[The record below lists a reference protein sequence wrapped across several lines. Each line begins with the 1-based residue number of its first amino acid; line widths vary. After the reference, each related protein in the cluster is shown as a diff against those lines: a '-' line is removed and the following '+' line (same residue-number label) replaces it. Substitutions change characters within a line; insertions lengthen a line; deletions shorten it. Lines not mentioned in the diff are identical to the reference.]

1 MHLQDWLSDFQFG
14 EHQLVGPFFYV
25 TPLALRF
32 EIGPADEAEEL
43 PRKVYLDR
51 AYARAVELLG
61 RASSAYDHVI
71 LSLLRQEDR
80 DIDSYLWH
88 FTSKFNF
95 NKCPETELIE
105 VEDWTGEVLVFE
117 RYLFPVTDQDLKALL
132 WEIIRADQG
141 GFNYLSSSV
150 LFLSSQ
156 DKVLY
161 HCYDDRGVD
170 IAVVDD
176 DKRRQLF
183 MDCHNLLFDYDME
196 EMERR
201 VDFLKK
207 LI

>member
-1 MHLQDWLSDFQFG
+1 MKLMDWLRDFQFG
-14 EHQLVGPFFYV
+14 EHQLVGPFFYG

-32 EIGPADEAEEL
+32 EIGPADEAETL

-51 AYARAVELLG
+51 AYARAVELLEQ
-61 RASSAYDHVI
+61 ASSAFDYVI
-71 LSLLRQEDR
+71 LSLLLQEDR
-80 DIDSYLWH
+80 DIDTYLWH

-95 NKCPETELIE
+95 NKCPEPELIE
-105 VEDWTGEVLVFE
+105 VEDWTGDVLVFE
-117 RYLFPVTDQDLKALL
+117 RYLFPVADQDLKALL
-132 WEIIRADQG
+132 REIIKADHG

-150 LFLSSQ
+150 LFLSSK
-156 DKVLY
+156 DKVIY

-183 MDCHNLLFDYDME
+183 TDCYDLLFDYDME

-201 VDFLKK
+201 MES
-207 LI
+207 

>member
-1 MHLQDWLSDFQFG
+1 MKLMDWLRDFQFG
-14 EHQLVGPFFYV
+14 EHQLVGPFFYA

-32 EIGPADEAEEL
+32 EIGPAAEAEQL

-51 AYARAVELLG
+51 AYARAVELLE
-61 RASSAYDHVI
+61 RASSAYDYVV

-80 DIDSYLWH
+80 DIDTYLWH

-95 NKCPETELIE
+95 DKCPEPELIE
-105 VEDWTGEVLVFE
+105 VEDWTGEVLVYE
-117 RYLFPVTDQDLKALL
+117 RYLFPVADQDLKALL
-132 WEIIRADQG
+132 WEIIKADHG

-150 LFLSSQ
+150 LFLSSS
-156 DKVLY
+156 DKVIY

-183 MDCHNLLFDYDME
+183 TDCHDLLFDYDME

-201 VDFLKK
+201 MES
-207 LI
+207 

>member
-1 MHLQDWLSDFQFG
+1 MYLNEWLKEFQL
-14 EHQLVGPFFYV
+14 EHNQLVGPFFYA

-32 EIGPADEAEEL
+32 EIGPAEEAETL

-51 AYARAVELLG
+51 AYARAVELLEQ
-61 RASSAYDHVI
+61 ASSAYDYVI

-95 NKCPETELIE
+95 DKCPEPELIE
-105 VEDWTGEVLVFE
+105 VEDWTGDVLVFE
-117 RYLFPVTDQDLKALL
+117 RYLFPIADQDLKALL
-132 WEIIRADQG
+132 WEIIKADHG

-150 LFLSSQ
+150 LFLSSR
-156 DKVLY
+156 DKVIY

-183 MDCHNLLFDYDME
+183 TDCHDLLFDYDME
-196 EMERR
+196 EMVRR
-201 VDFLKK
+201 MEILY
-207 LI
+207 

>member
-1 MHLQDWLSDFQFG
+1 MQLQDWLSDFQFG
-14 EHQLVGPFFYV
+14 EHQLVGPFFYA

-32 EIGPADEAEEL
+32 EIGPAVEAEQL

-51 AYARAVELLG
+51 AYARAVELLEQ
-61 RASSAYDHVI
+61 ASSGYDYVV

-95 NKCPETELIE
+95 DKCPEPDLIE
-105 VEDWTGEVLVFE
+105 VEDWTGEVLVYK
-117 RYLFPVTDQDLKALL
+117 RYLFPVADQDLKALL
-132 WEIIRADQG
+132 WEIIKADHG
-141 GFNYLSSSV
+141 GFHYLSAS
-150 LFLSSQ
+150 LIFLSSQ

-183 MDCHNLLFDYDME
+183 TDCHDLLFDYDME

-201 VDFLKK
+201 MDF
-207 LI
+207 

>member
-1 MHLQDWLSDFQFG
+1 MKLMDWLRDFQFG
-14 EHQLVGPFFYV
+14 EHQLVGPFFYA
-25 TPLALRF
+25 TPLALKF
-32 EIGPADEAEEL
+32 EVGPAEEAETL
-43 PRKVYLDR
+43 PKKVYLDR
-51 AYARAVELLG
+51 AYARAVELLE
-61 RASSAYDHVI
+61 RASSAYDYVV

-95 NKCPETELIE
+95 NKCPEPELIE

-117 RYLFPVTDQDLKALL
+117 RYLFPVADQDLKALL
-132 WEIIRADQG
+132 REIIKADHG

-150 LFLSSQ
+150 FFLSSR

-170 IAVVDD
+170 VAVVDD

-183 MDCHNLLFDYDME
+183 TDCHDLLFDYDME
-196 EMERR
+196 EMVRR
-201 VDFLKK
+201 MES
-207 LI
+207 

>member
-1 MHLQDWLSDFQFG
+1 MKLMDWLREFQFG
-14 EHQLVGPFFYV
+14 EHQLVGPFFYA
-25 TPLALRF
+25 TPLALKF
-32 EIGPADEAEEL
+32 EIGPAEEAETL
-43 PRKVYLDR
+43 PKKVYLDR
-51 AYARAVELLG
+51 AYARAVELLEQ
-61 RASSAYDHVI
+61 ASSAYDYVI

-80 DIDSYLWH
+80 DIDTYLWH

-95 NKCPETELIE
+95 NKCPEPELIE

-117 RYLFPVTDQDLKALL
+117 RYLFPVADQDLKALL
-132 WEIIRADQG
+132 REIIKADHG

-150 LFLSSQ
+150 LFLSSK
-156 DKVLY
+156 DKVIY

-183 MDCHNLLFDYDME
+183 TDCYDLLFDYDME

-201 VDFLKK
+201 MES
-207 LI
+207 

>member
-1 MHLQDWLSDFQFG
+1 MYLNEWLKEFQL
-14 EHQLVGPFFYV
+14 EHNQLVGPFFYT
-25 TPLALRF
+25 TPLALKF
-32 EIGPADEAEEL
+32 EIGPAEEAETL
-43 PRKVYLDR
+43 PRKVYLNR
-51 AYARAVELLG
+51 AYARAVELLEQ
-61 RASSAYDHVI
+61 ASSAYDYVI

-95 NKCPETELIE
+95 DKCPEPELIE

-117 RYLFPVTDQDLKALL
+117 RYLFPVADQDLKALL
-132 WEIIRADQG
+132 REIIKADHG

-150 LFLSSQ
+150 LFLSSK

-183 MDCHNLLFDYDME
+183 TDCQDLLLDYDMA

-201 VDFLKK
+201 MES
-207 LI
+207 

>member
-1 MHLQDWLSDFQFG
+1 MHLQDWLSDFQFSK
-14 EHQLVGPFFYV
+14 HQLVGPFFYA

-32 EIGPADEAEEL
+32 EIGPAVEAEQL

-51 AYARAVELLG
+51 AYARAVELLE
-61 RASSAYDHVI
+61 RASSGYDYVV

-95 NKCPETELIE
+95 DKCPDPELIE
-105 VEDWTGEVLVFE
+105 VEDWTGEVLVYE

-132 WEIIRADQG
+132 WEIIKADHG
-141 GFNYLSSSV
+141 GFHYLSAS
-150 LFLSSQ
+150 LIFLSSQ

-183 MDCHNLLFDYDME
+183 TDCHDLLFDYDME
-196 EMERR
+196 EMVRR
-201 VDFLKK
+201 VES
-207 LI
+207 

>member
-1 MHLQDWLSDFQFG
+1 MHLQDWLSEFQFG
-14 EHQLVGPFFYV
+14 KHQLVGPFFYA

-32 EIGPADEAEEL
+32 DIGPAEEAEEL

-51 AYARAVELLG
+51 AYARAVELLE
-61 RASSAYDHVI
+61 RASSAYDYVV

-95 NKCPETELIE
+95 NKCPEPELIE
-105 VEDWTGEVLVFE
+105 VEDWTGEVQVFE

-132 WEIIRADQG
+132 QEIIKADHG
-141 GFNYLSSSV
+141 GFHYLSAS
-150 LFLSSQ
+150 LIFLSSKE
-156 DKVLY
+156 KVLY

-183 MDCHNLLFDYDME
+183 TDCQDLLFDYDMA

-201 VDFLKK
+201 MES
-207 LI
+207 

>member
-1 MHLQDWLSDFQFG
+1 MKLMDWLRDFQFG
-14 EHQLVGPFFYV
+14 EQQLVGPFFYG

-32 EIGPADEAEEL
+32 EIGPADEAEQL

-51 AYARAVELLG
+51 AYARAVELLEQ
-61 RASSAYDHVI
+61 ASSAYDYVI
-71 LSLLRQEDR
+71 LSLLRQEDG
-80 DIDSYLWH
+80 DIDTYLWH

-95 NKCPETELIE
+95 NKCPEPELIE

-117 RYLFPVTDQDLKALL
+117 RYLFPVADQDLKALL
-132 WEIIRADQG
+132 REIIKADHG

-150 LFLSSQ
+150 LFLSSK
-156 DKVLY
+156 DKVIY

-183 MDCHNLLFDYDME
+183 TDCYDLLFDYDME
-196 EMERR
+196 EMVRR
-201 VDFLKK
+201 MDFKN
-207 LI
+207 

>member
-14 EHQLVGPFFYV
+14 EHKLVGPFFYG

-32 EIGPADEAEEL
+32 EIGPAEEAETL
-43 PRKVYLDR
+43 PKKVYLDR
-51 AYARAVELLG
+51 AYARAVELLV
-61 RASSAYDHVI
+61 RASSAYDYVV

-80 DIDSYLWH
+80 DIDTYLWH

-95 NKCPETELIE
+95 NKCPEPDLIE

-117 RYLFPVTDQDLKALL
+117 RYLFPVADQDLKALL
-132 WEIIRADQG
+132 WEIIKADHG

-150 LFLSSQ
+150 LFLSSK
-156 DKVLY
+156 DKVIY

-183 MDCHNLLFDYDME
+183 TDCQDLLFDYDME

-201 VDFLKK
+201 MRG
-207 LI
+207 

>member
-14 EHQLVGPFFYV
+14 EHQLVGPFFYA

-32 EIGPADEAEEL
+32 EIGPAVEAEQL

-61 RASSAYDHVI
+61 RASSAYDYVV

-80 DIDSYLWH
+80 DIDTYLWH

-95 NKCPETELIE
+95 DKCPEPELIE

-117 RYLFPVTDQDLKALL
+117 RYLFSVADQDLKALL
-132 WEIIRADQG
+132 KEIIKADHG
-141 GFNYLSSSV
+141 GFNYLSAS
-150 LFLSSQ
+150 LIFLSSKE
-156 DKVLY
+156 KVLY

-170 IAVVDD
+170 VAVVDD
-176 DKRRQLF
+176 DKRLKLSK
-183 MDCHNLLFDYDME
+183 DHKDILVECHL
-196 EMERR
+196 
-201 VDFLKK
+201 
-207 LI
+207 

>member
-1 MHLQDWLSDFQFG
+1 MKLMDWLRDFQFG
-14 EHQLVGPFFYV
+14 EHQLVGPFFYG

-32 EIGPADEAEEL
+32 EIGPAEEAETL
-43 PRKVYLDR
+43 PRKVYLNR
-51 AYARAVELLG
+51 AYARAVELLEQ
-61 RASSAYDHVI
+61 ASSAFDYVI
-71 LSLLRQEDR
+71 LSLLLQEDR
-80 DIDSYLWH
+80 DIDTYLWH

-95 NKCPETELIE
+95 NKCPEPELIE

-117 RYLFPVTDQDLKALL
+117 RYLFPVADQDLKALL
-132 WEIIRADQG
+132 REIIKADHG

-150 LFLSSQ
+150 LFLSSK
-156 DKVLY
+156 DKVIY

-183 MDCHNLLFDYDME
+183 TDCQDLLFDYDME

-201 VDFLKK
+201 MES
-207 LI
+207 

>member
-14 EHQLVGPFFYV
+14 EHKLVGPFFYG

-32 EIGPADEAEEL
+32 EIGPAEEAETL
-43 PRKVYLDR
+43 PKKVYLDR
-51 AYARAVELLG
+51 AYARAVELLV
-61 RASSAYDHVI
+61 RASSAYDYVV

-80 DIDSYLWH
+80 DIDTYLWH

-95 NKCPETELIE
+95 NKCPEPDLIE

-117 RYLFPVTDQDLKALL
+117 RYLFPVADQDLKALL
-132 WEIIRADQG
+132 WEIIKADHG

-150 LFLSSQ
+150 LFLSSK
-156 DKVLY
+156 DKVIY

-183 MDCHNLLFDYDME
+183 TDCQDLLFDYDME

-201 VDFLKK
+201 MES
-207 LI
+207 